1 MTTTAMMHKSALQ
14 LGGIHVHQFF
24 KIPTK
29 YNMTPH
35 RRAELSVLKL
45 MKNSKK
51 IGFWISVYV
60 LSFDEIGQ
68 FSA

>member
-14 LGGIHVHQFF
+14 LGVIHVHQLF

-51 IGFWISVYV
+51 IGF
-60 LSFDEIGQ
+60 
-68 FSA
+68 